1 MVFDFSEKGK
11 EEFYREFFKYVE
23 RIEKRN
29 LPIEDKYLKI
39 QIEIDRLKK
48 YENQRKEYQ
57 KQLKILWN
65 IKKKQLI
72 ISEREKETLE
82 GVVSL
87 ETQEREKKISKYES
101 RLRKMSR
108 SFEEDLMN
116 NIIKTD
122 PIVLLVKEN
131 N

>member
-11 EEFYREFFKYVE
+11 EEFYKEFFKYVE